1 MLARSPLRRA
11 VVAALLLT
19 AAAAPLRAEVTD
31 APGDDIVVQGE
42 RAKEAEVVR
51 GLARDITANPPVDK
65 PVPRFIEPVC
75 FGATGISRAPGLAF
89 VDRMI
94 DNARVAGV
102 KLGGDG
108 CNPNVLVAFVGDG
121 AEEIRKVRKQQ
132 PGIFTSIADSE
143 IKRALAEPGPAK
155 VLSSFQA
162 RSESGE
168 VLDPEQPTN
177 KLGTGSRISLPV
189 QSALVAVVVLIDRRQ
204 ALGKTL
210 QQLADYATLRALATT
225 RPSAGSE
232 GFDTRTML
240 SLFAGEDPP
249 EELTGFDRAYLRAL
263 YATPPN
269 ARAATLASAVAAEY
283 AKGRN

>member
-1 MLARSPLRRA
+1 MLARFPVRRV
-11 VVAALLLT
+11 VVAVLAM
-19 AAAAPLRAEVTD
+19 AAYSAPLRAE
-31 APGDDIVVQGE
+31 AEAPPGDDIVVQGARE
-42 RAKEAEVVR
+42 KEAEVVR

-65 PVPRFIEPVC
+65 PVPRFLEPVC
-75 FGATGISRAPGLAF
+75 FGATGIARAPGLTF
-89 VDRMI
+89 VERMTE
-94 DNARVAGV
+94 NARLAGT
-102 KLGGDG
+102 KLGGEG

-121 AEEIRKVRKQQ
+121 AEQIRKVRKEQ
-132 PGIFTSIADSE
+132 PGIFTSIADWE
-143 IKRALAEPGPAK
+143 IKRALAEPGPVK
-155 VLSSFQA
+155 VLSSFET

-168 VLDPEQPTN
+168 VIDPEQPTN

-225 RPSAGSE
+225 RPSAGSA
-232 GFDTRTML
+232 GFETRTML

-249 EELTGFDRAYLRAL
+249 QELTEFDRAYLRAL

-283 AKGRN
+283 SKGRN